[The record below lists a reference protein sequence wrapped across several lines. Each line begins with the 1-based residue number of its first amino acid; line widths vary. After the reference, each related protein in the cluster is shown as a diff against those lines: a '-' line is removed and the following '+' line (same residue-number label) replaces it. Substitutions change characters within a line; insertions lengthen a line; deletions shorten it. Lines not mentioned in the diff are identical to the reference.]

1 MESGG
6 LLAHLVTAL
15 LAALLGAGIAL
26 RLRQPLILG
35 YILAGLAIG
44 PFTPGFMG
52 DTEVIAAL
60 AEIGI
65 VFLMFVIGVQL
76 SLRALISAGRIAL
89 LGGLLQVAIMIGIGY
104 LIGRAFGWGA
114 TESYVF
120 GAVIS
125 NSSSTV
131 LGKILSE
138 RGELDS
144 RHAQLGLAWSSVQ
157 DVSTVALVAILA
169 VVSPR
174 TTEVGPLLSKA
185 ALFFFV
191 LMPLSFWALPRLL
204 RKVTALGS
212 REFFALAVIT
222 LALAMAGGAALLG
235 VSLALG
241 AFLTGVVVG
250 ETDLAHRILGDT
262 IPLRDVFSAIFFV
275 SIGMLLDPAVLLH
288 SWALVLLTIAL
299 IVIVKGTLITSLAR
313 AFGCSTRLAVLVGA
327 GLAQSAEFSFLLAR
341 LGLEQG
347 ALSKPIFNLLLTASI
362 ITILLAPPVNHWSP
376 RLLRWVQGRNKAP
389 LDTDEVAPPPL
400 AGHAIV
406 CGYGRVGSLVSTL
419 LERQQKPHVVI
430 EEDLRIVESL
440 RDRGVI
446 ALFGDAGL
454 PAMLDRASLATAQLL
469 ILCVPERMAVRRA
482 LEHARELV
490 SRPAITVLARTHSH
504 RDRIILQEMGADEA
518 VVGEMEL
525 ALELGRRALVRFG
538 VAQETVEAEITQ
550 LRSHTLETTGEDP

>member
-1 MESGG
+1 MEDGE
-6 LLAHLVTAL
+6 LLRHLVTAL
-15 LAALLGAGIAL
+15 LAAMLGAGVAL
-26 RLRQPLILG
+26 RLRQPLIIG
-35 YILAGLAIG
+35 YIVAGVAIG
-44 PFTPGFMG
+44 PFTPGIIGETDM
-52 DTEVIAAL
+52 IAEL

-76 SLRALISAGRIAL
+76 SLRELIQASRIAVV
-89 LGGLLQVAIMIGIGY
+89 GALLQVTVMIGIGY
-104 LIGRAFGWGA
+104 VVGRALGWGNV
-114 TESYVF
+114 ESYVF

-157 DVSTVALVAILA
+157 DISTVVLVAILA
-169 VVSPR
+169 IVSP
-174 TTEVGPLLSKA
+174 TATGVGELLGKA
-185 ALFFFV
+185 ALFFLV
-191 LMPLSFWALPRLL
+191 LVPLSFWALPRLL
-204 RKVTALGS
+204 RRVGALGS

-222 LALAMAGGAALLG
+222 LALAMAVGAALLG

-262 IPLRDVFSAIFFV
+262 IPLRDVFSGIFFV
-275 SIGMLLDPAVLLH
+275 SIGMLLDPAVLVH
-288 SWALVLLTIAL
+288 SWALVLMTIAL
-299 IVIVKGTLITSLAR
+299 IVLAKGAVTSLLAR
-313 AFGCSTRLAVLVGA
+313 WLGCSARLAVLVGA
-327 GLAQSAEFSFLLAR
+327 ALAQSAEFSFLLAR

-347 ALSKPIFNLLLTASI
+347 ALRKPVFDLLLSATVV
-362 ITILLAPPVNHWSP
+362 TILLAPLVNNLSP
-376 RLLRWVQGRNKAP
+376 RLLRWVQGRRSGAP
-389 LDTDEVAPPPL
+389 VDTDAVAVPML

-406 CGYGRVGSLVSTL
+406 CGYGRVGSIVCTL
-419 LERQQKPHVVI
+419 LEQHQKPYVVI

-440 RDRGVI
+440 RAREVT

-454 PAMLDRASLATAQLL
+454 PAVLHRAHVRTAQLL

-482 LEHARELV
+482 VEYAREV
-490 SRPAITVLARTHSH
+490 SKTLTVLARTHSH
-504 RDRIILQEMGADEA
+504 GERKYLQAKGADEA
-518 VVGEMEL
+518 VVGELEL

-538 VAQETVEAEITQ
+538 VITEVVEAAVSEV
-550 LRSHTLETTGEDP
+550 RGTLK